1 MTPAETLRWLTGL
14 RNLGSRLGVDRMRLL
29 SARLGRPE
37 RAQPCF
43 HVAGTN
49 GKGSTSA
56 MIEAIQRAQ
65 GRRTGLY
72 TSPHLVAIGERLQ
85 VDRVPSSDAAVVAL
99 AERLRPHYE
108 AIRAEDPEDAPTFF
122 ELITAAALLEFS
134 ERKVDVAVLET
145 GLGGRLDATNICAPE
160 VCVITS
166 IGFDH
171 QEYLGPTLAAIAAEK
186 AGILKPGVPVVVG
199 DVPPEAEAVIVAR
212 AREVGAPVH
221 FVRDRFA
228 AGLPET
234 NLAGE
239 HQRRNAGAALLAC
252 ELATRLPVDD
262 AKARAALRSVEWAGR
277 WQEFRLADGRRLIVD
292 GSHNEEG
299 IRAVAP
305 LLAALNAP
313 TVIVGA
319 LGAERAAPPAPGR
332 SWPPRRRPPA
342 VWCSCVP
349 TTNAPAPS
357 RSSPRWCR
365 PASAARC
372 AARPSPSS
380 SLRRPRASPTARPS
394 SCSARFIWSAKSS
407 RACAGT
413 GSPTRGRIA
422 CPPPDDRLLFRP
434 AEQHHAEDRPSRTAE
449 MADRGGRR
457 FHGLRQAGLA
467 RLPPVEGRP
476 VVLARGRGEG
486 MEADGR
492 LAPREPA
499 RPRDQRRDPHRQA
512 L

>member
-29 SARLGRPE
+29 SARIGHPE

-43 HVAGTN
+43 HIAGTN

-56 MIEAIQRAQ
+56 MIEAIQRAH

-72 TSPHLVAIGERLQ
+72 TSPHLVQIGERIQ
-85 VDRVPSSDAAVVAL
+85 VDRSPLSDAAVVAL

-108 AIRAEDPEDAPTFF
+108 AIRAADVENAPTFF
-122 ELITAAALLEFS
+122 ELITAAALLEFA

-145 GLGGRLDATNICAPE
+145 GLGGRLDATNVCAPE

-166 IGFDH
+166 IGLDH

-186 AGILKPGVPVVVG
+186 AGILKPSVPCVVG

-212 AREVGAPVH
+212 AREVGAPLH

-234 NLAGE
+234 NLAGA

-262 AKARAALRSVEWAGR
+262 AKARAALGSVEWAGR

-319 LGAERAAPPAPGR
+319 LGLDRARPLVAAAAKSAGKLVLVRPDNERACSVEELAALVPADFRGEVR
-332 SWPPRRRPPA
+332 H
-342 VWCSCVP
+342 
-349 TTNAPAPS
+349 
-357 RSSPRWCR
+357 
-365 PASAARC
+365 ASVGELF
-372 AARPSPSS
+372 PSPATCVADGEAIVVLG
-380 SLRRPRASPTARPS
+380 SLYLV
-394 SCSARFIWSAKSS
+394 
-407 RACAGT
+407 G
-413 GSPTRGRIA
+413 
-422 CPPPDDRLLFRP
+422 
-434 AEQHHAEDRPSRTAE
+434 EV
-449 MADRGGRR
+449 
-457 FHGLRQAGLA
+457 LA
-467 RLPPVEGRP
+467 RLRGQGLPDAWQDRLPS
-476 VVLARGRGEG
+476 AR
-486 MEADGR
+486 
-492 LAPREPA
+492 
-499 RPRDQRRDPHRQA
+499 
-512 L
+512 

>member
-29 SARLGRPE
+29 SARIGHPE

-43 HVAGTN
+43 HIAGTN

-56 MIEAIQRAQ
+56 MIEAIQRAH

-72 TSPHLVAIGERLQ
+72 TSPHLVQIGERIQ
-85 VDRVPSSDAAVVAL
+85 VDRSPLSDAAVVAL

-108 AIRAEDPEDAPTFF
+108 AIRAADVENAPTFF
-122 ELITAAALLEFS
+122 ELITAAALLEFA

-145 GLGGRLDATNICAPE
+145 GLGGRLDATNVCAPE

-166 IGFDH
+166 IGLDH

-186 AGILKPGVPVVVG
+186 AGILKPGVPCVVG
-199 DVPPEAEAVIVAR
+199 DIPPEAEAVIVAR
-212 AREVGAPVH
+212 AREVGAPLH
-221 FVRDRFA
+221 FVRVRFA

-234 NLAGE
+234 NLAGA

-262 AKARAALRSVEWAGR
+262 AKARAALGSVEWAGR

-319 LGAERAAPPAPGR
+319 LGLDRARPLVAAAAKSAGKLVLVRPDNERACSVEELAALVPADFRGEVRHASVAELFPAP
-332 SWPPRRRPPA
+332 A
-342 VWCSCVP
+342 TCV
-349 TTNAPAPS
+349 AEGEAIVVLG
-357 RSSPRWCR
+357 
-365 PASAARC
+365 
-372 AARPSPSS
+372 
-380 SLRRPRASPTARPS
+380 SLYLV
-394 SCSARFIWSAKSS
+394 
-407 RACAGT
+407 G
-413 GSPTRGRIA
+413 
-422 CPPPDDRLLFRP
+422 
-434 AEQHHAEDRPSRTAE
+434 EV
-449 MADRGGRR
+449 
-457 FHGLRQAGLA
+457 LA
-467 RLPPVEGRP
+467 RLRGHGLPDAWQDRLPS
-476 VVLARGRGEG
+476 AR
-486 MEADGR
+486 
-492 LAPREPA
+492 
-499 RPRDQRRDPHRQA
+499 
-512 L
+512 

>member
-29 SARLGRPE
+29 SARIGHPDRT
-37 RAQPCF
+37 QPCF
-43 HVAGTN
+43 HIAGTN

-72 TSPHLVAIGERLQ
+72 TSPHLVSIGERIQ
-85 VDRVPSSDAAVVAL
+85 VDRAPLSDAAVVAL

-122 ELITAAALLEFS
+122 ELITAAALLEFA

-145 GLGGRLDATNICAPE
+145 GLGGRLDATNVCKPE

-166 IGFDH
+166 IGLDH

-186 AGILKPGVPVVVG
+186 AGIIKPGVPCVVG
-199 DVPPEAEAVIVAR
+199 DIPPEAEAVIVAR
-212 AREVGAPVH
+212 AREVGAPLH

-228 AGLPET
+228 SGLPET
-234 NLAGE
+234 NLVGE

-252 ELATRLPVDD
+252 ELATSLHIDA
-262 AKARAALRSVEWAGR
+262 AKARAALRSIEWAGR
-277 WQEFRLADGRRLIVD
+277 WQEFRLIDGRRLIVD

-319 LGAERAAPPAPGR
+319 LGIDRARPLVAAAAKAAGRLVLVRPDNERACSVEELAALVPADFKGQV
-332 SWPPRRRPPA
+332 RRA
-342 VWCSCVP
+342 SV
-349 TTNAPAPS
+349 AELFPS
-357 RSSPRWCR
+357 
-365 PASAARC
+365 SAAC
-372 AARPSPSS
+372 GAEGETIVVLG
-380 SLRRPRASPTARPS
+380 SLYLV
-394 SCSARFIWSAKSS
+394 
-407 RACAGT
+407 G
-413 GSPTRGRIA
+413 
-422 CPPPDDRLLFRP
+422 
-434 AEQHHAEDRPSRTAE
+434 EV
-449 MADRGGRR
+449 
-457 FHGLRQAGLA
+457 LA
-467 RLPPVEGRP
+467 RLRGHGLPDAWQDCLPS
-476 VVLARGRGEG
+476 AR
-486 MEADGR
+486 
-492 LAPREPA
+492 
-499 RPRDQRRDPHRQA
+499 
-512 L
+512 